1 MKKYLYIFALTFIL
15 GLQGCTTLADARKA
29 QGEGVVKLYKA
40 DVDKTW
46 QKTLQVLSKLK
57 LDVATENKSEGY
69 ILAQRGMGVFQ
80 LSYGENIAI
89 FLKSKAA
96 GETEVEVV
104 SKKVMTTNI
113 FAPDW
118 AVDIHNEL
126 VLALKN

>member
-1 MKKYLYIFALTFIL
+1 MKKFTLLIFISLL
-15 GLQGCTTLADARKA
+15 SLLQGCTTLADARKA
-29 QGEGVVKLYKA
+29 EGEGVRKVYKA

-46 QKTLQVLSKLK
+46 KKTLQVLSKLK
-57 LDVATENKSEGY
+57 LEVATENKQDGY

-80 LSYGENIAI
+80 LSYGENVAI
-89 FLKSKAA
+89 FLKPKNEV
-96 GETEVEVV
+96 ETEVEVV

-126 VLALKN
+126 KLAIAN